1 MKIKGRIKMFTTMFI
16 IVARVNCDF
25 LLDSL
30 SEMKLSLQ
38 LLQDSVEK
46 ISLEQLKTNEK
57 VDQLQRDMS
66 KVDNGVK
73 SLSLEQIKTNEK
85 IDLLHK
91 DISKVNNKVESLS
104 MDINSMHG
112 TNIDTLEDIY
122 EANNRTFEAIDQLQ
136 NEMIT
141 TKMDSNF
148 KNDCNDFVNVTLD
161 VASNDAENQDS
172 TGNLD
177 NEEEEEKGK

>member
-30 SEMKLSLQ
+30 SEMKQSLQ

-122 EANNRTFEAIDQLQ
+122 EANNKTSDAIDQLQ
-136 NEMIT
+136 NQIKAMQF
-141 TKMDSNF
+141 DSDL
-148 KNDCNDFVNVTLD
+148 KNDCNEFLNDTLD
-161 VASNDAENQDS
+161 DAENPDS

-177 NEEEEEKGK
+177 NKFHEEEAKGK

>member
-112 TNIDTLEDIY
+112 TNLEDIY

-172 TGNLD
+172 TSNLD

>member
-1 MKIKGRIKMFTTMFI
+1 MKIKGRIKVLTTMFI
-16 IVARVNCDF
+16 VFARVNCDF
-25 LLDSL
+25 LFDSL
-30 SEMKLSLQ
+30 SEMKQSLQ
-38 LLQDSVEK
+38 LLQESVGK
-46 ISLEQLKTNEK
+46 LDEK
-57 VDQLQRDMS
+57 VNQLQRDIS
-66 KVDNGVK
+66 KVDNGVN

-85 IDLLHK
+85 FDQLHK
-91 DISKVNNKVESLS
+91 DISKVDNEVKSLS
-104 MDINSMHG
+104 MDINSMLG

-161 VASNDAENQDS
+161 VASNDAENPDS

-177 NEEEEEKGK
+177 NKFQEEEEEKGK